1 MSIKPIDMQIML
13 NNTAN
18 VNKINNPGQQQGEQQ
33 LMFSQHL
40 KDEISRD
47 NERTV
52 QTNKSEEEKIKDDQE
67 GNKGKYNKNKK
78 EKEKEEKNS
87 EIDESVKKNK
97 SSSIFDV
104 SI

>member
-18 VNKINNPGQQQGEQQ
+18 VNKINNHSQQQGEQQ
-33 LMFSQHL
+33 IMFSEHL
-40 KDEISRD
+40 RQEVNKD
-47 NERTV
+47 NERTI
-52 QTNKSEEEKIKDDQE
+52 QSNKSEGEKIKDDQK
-67 GNKGKYNKNKK
+67 GNKGQYKRNKN
-78 EKEKEEKNS
+78 EKEEKNNN
-87 EIDESVKKNK
+87 ESDDGIKKNK

>member
-18 VNKINNPGQQQGEQQ
+18 VNKINNHSQQQGEQQ
-33 LMFSQHL
+33 VMFSEHL
-40 KDEISRD
+40 KQEVEKE

-52 QTNKSEEEKIKDDQE
+52 QTNKSEDERIKDDRK
-67 GNKGKYNKNKK
+67 GNKGQYRQRKK
-78 EKEKEEKNS
+78 ENGEEKNNDS
-87 EIDESVKKNK
+87 AEPIKKNK